1 MQPGRLRLRTIAVAA
16 TAAVALAACAAPGR
30 PPGDDAYVGVFTGE
44 YVDGVPLYRL
54 PPVEVVG
61 FRGRGL
67 RSDDG
72 GM

>member
-1 MQPGRLRLRTIAVAA
+1 MAA
-16 TAAVALAACAAPGR
+16 IALAGCAAPSRQPDEGS
-30 PPGDDAYVGVFTGE
+30 YVGVFTGE

-61 FRGRGL
+61 FRGTGFRGN
-67 RSDDG
+67 DG

>member
-1 MQPGRLRLRTIAVAA
+1 MV
-16 TAAVALAACAAPGR
+16 AVALAGCGAPSR
-30 PPGDDAYVGVFTGE
+30 QSDDDAYVGVFTGE

-61 FRGRGL
+61 LRGRGF